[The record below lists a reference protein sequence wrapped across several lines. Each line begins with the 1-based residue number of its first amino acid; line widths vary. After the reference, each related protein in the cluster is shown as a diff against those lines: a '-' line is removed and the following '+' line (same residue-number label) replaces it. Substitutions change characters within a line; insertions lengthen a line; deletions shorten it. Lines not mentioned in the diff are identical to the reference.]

1 MWAFHALTKISPQQR
16 SGFVE
21 FFIPQWENNEESLR
35 DSSESPRGSEFWLFL
50 RVTCL
55 LAFSFLCHTFSTVQL
70 CFQDHILN
78 KLPASKSLSPCFLF
92 KELKWKELVLEVIPK
107 SRLWEF
113 QNLDHLLV
121 TEPPKLL
128 MLVGCGVV
136 RISSIIITQF
146 PSVDWG
152 ELKVGAELLTYA
164 VTLVLLQNMRAMVI
178 IGTIELTSI
187 C

>member
-1 MWAFHALTKISPQQR
+1 
-16 SGFVE
+16 
-21 FFIPQWENNEESLR
+21 
-35 DSSESPRGSEFWLFL
+35 
-50 RVTCL
+50 
-55 LAFSFLCHTFSTVQL
+55 
-70 CFQDHILN
+70 
-78 KLPASKSLSPCFLF
+78 
-92 KELKWKELVLEVIPK
+92 
-107 SRLWEF
+107 
-113 QNLDHLLV
+113 
-121 TEPPKLL
+121 